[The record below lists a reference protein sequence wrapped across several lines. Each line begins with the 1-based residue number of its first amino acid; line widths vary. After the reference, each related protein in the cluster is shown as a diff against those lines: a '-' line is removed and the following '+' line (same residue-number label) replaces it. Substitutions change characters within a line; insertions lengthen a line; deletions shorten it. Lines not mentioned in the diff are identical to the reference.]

1 MSWWLTQAW
10 RARSERVAIANLQE
24 NADWLKRVEW
34 KLSEDLYL
42 SANFEI
48 IVSGVDMPLKI
59 TYPAFFPDVP
69 PQVYPIG
76 ELRLS
81 PHQYGAGGELCLEI
95 RPDNWDPEITGAM
108 MIESA
113 QRLLSSEQ
121 AEDGEREEV
130 PDAHRTTIAQDVR
143 GNYFRLIVSGE
154 AQRHLEALPES
165 SVTELGLEEIYQAQR
180 WIARPSRIGGTEHP
194 MWIHNLEPLNPV
206 KRSGY
211 VVRLSPDLINNLPCS
226 LEDLATLAKTFESD
240 NLLAFI
246 ADTSIERPI
255 LFVAEGRSVL
265 LSLFKGEDKKEAVHY
280 KTIIMPPATQR
291 QNAEYEALKGKTVAL
306 VGCGSVGSK
315 VASSLA
321 RAGVGNFELVDG
333 DILYPGNIVRN
344 DLDQRSIGLNK
355 PDAVMARIQEINPFA
370 DVSVRRILL
379 GGQESSASTE
389 AALQS
394 IARCDV
400 IIDATA
406 DATIFNLCAAV
417 ARGKRKPL
425 VWGEV
430 FAGGVG
436 GIIARARPDIDPT
449 PLLARRQLVAWC
461 ADQGVPWNGK
471 ESESYDLH
479 RDDAPPLIADDAE
492 VTIIAAH
499 ITRLA
504 IDILVREETIF
515 PQSAYAV
522 GLRREWIFNAP
533 FETFPINL
541 ETGGVWQQPATDESC
556 AELQAFIGELFP
568 NASASEEKDE
578 N

>member
-1 MSWWLTQAW
+1 MSWWLTQAG
-10 RARSERVAIANLQE
+10 RARSERVAIADLQE
-24 NADWLKRVEW
+24 NANWLKRVEW
-34 KLSEDLYL
+34 AMSTNLYL

-48 IVSGVDMPLKI
+48 TVDGADVPLKI

-69 PQVYPIG
+69 PQVHPIG
-76 ELRLS
+76 EVRLS
-81 PHQYGAGGELCLEI
+81 HHQYGAGGELCLEI
-95 RPDNWDPEITGAM
+95 RPDNWEPEMTGAM

-113 QRLLSSEQ
+113 HRLLSSEQ
-121 AEDGEREEV
+121 SVDGERREV

-143 GNYFRLIVSGE
+143 GKLFRLIMSGE
-154 AQRHLEALPES
+154 DQQRLEALPVL
-165 SVTELGLEEIYQAQR
+165 SVTELELEEVYQAQR
-180 WIARPSRIGGTEHP
+180 WIARPSRIGGTEQPLWAHS
-194 MWIHNLEPLNPV
+194 LKPLNLV

-211 VVRLSPDLINNLPCS
+211 VVRLPSNLINSVPSS
-226 LEDLATLAKTFESD
+226 LDSLVEMAKTLELDNLAT
-240 NLLAFI
+240 FI
-246 ADTSIERPI
+246 ADVSIERPI
-255 LFVAEGRSVL
+255 LLVTEGSSLL
-265 LSLFKGEDKKEAVHY
+265 LSLLPGKDKKDALRY
-280 KTIIMPPATQR
+280 KTIFLPPSAQR

-315 VASSLA
+315 VAASLS
-321 RAGVGNFELVDG
+321 RAGVGSFVLVDG
-333 DILYPGNIVRN
+333 DILFPGNIVRN
-344 DLDQRSIGLNK
+344 DLDQRSVGLNK
-355 PDAVMARIQEINPFA
+355 PDAVMARIQEINPFTE
-370 DVSVRRILL
+370 VSVRRVLM

-394 IARCDV
+394 IAKCDV

-417 ARGKRKPL
+417 ARSQRKPL

-436 GIIARARPDIDPT
+436 GIVARTRPDIDPT
-449 PLLARRQLVAWC
+449 PLIARQQLVAWC
-461 ADQGVPWNGK
+461 ADQGVPWDGK
-471 ESESYDLH
+471 ESEAYDLS
-479 RDDAPPLIADDAE
+479 RDDAPPLVADDAE

-515 PQSAYAV
+515 PNSAYAV
-522 GLRREWIFNAP
+522 GLRQEWIFSAP

-541 ETGGVWQQPATDESC
+541 EAGGEWHQPASDESS
-556 AELQAFIGELFP
+556 AELIALMGELFP
-568 NASASEEKDE
+568 DASEVKDE